1 MSFRKETKFRLSE
14 SDQLRIKND
23 LILDGMKVLYPSRKI
38 NSTYFDT
45 NDLSMFWDSEE
56 GVLPRKKVRVRWY
69 ENDMQLTK
77 EVKIS
82 SIEGRFKYTKK
93 VKAEIFN
100 SFIKRDFQDKDY
112 GLLNPVILISY
123 SREYYK
129 YKGLRLTFDS
139 DIDYRGL
146 GIMNS
151 LQSKDSERVLE
162 IKTPFETGDDYILSK
177 INHPTSRFSKYSRGL
192 LKLQNLL

>member
-23 LILDGMKVLYPSRKI
+23 LILDGMEVLYPSRTI

-69 ENDMQLTK
+69 ENDIKLTK

-93 VKAEIFN
+93 LKMKYLTAISKEIFG
-100 SFIKRDFQDKDY
+100 IK
-112 GLLNPVILISY
+112 
-123 SREYYK
+123 
-129 YKGLRLTFDS
+129 
-139 DIDYRGL
+139 
-146 GIMNS
+146 IM
-151 LQSKDSERVLE
+151 V
-162 IKTPFETGDDYILSK
+162 F
-177 INHPTSRFSKYSRGL
+177 
-192 LKLQNLL
+192 